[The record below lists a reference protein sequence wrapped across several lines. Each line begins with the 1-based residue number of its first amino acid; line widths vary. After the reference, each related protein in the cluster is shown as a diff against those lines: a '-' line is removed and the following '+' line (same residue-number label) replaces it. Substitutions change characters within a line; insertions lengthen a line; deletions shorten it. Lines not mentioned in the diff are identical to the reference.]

1 MSSRE
6 AAQSQTD
13 YCVSW
18 WPATV
23 PRGLRFKPGV
33 SLVASIGGVALLP
46 LYAQSLFQRPSS
58 AARSRACRRWSI
70 SSSAIVEATVKIAV
84 QEQLSCSDLTGKVAL

>member
-33 SLVASIGGVALLP
+33 SLVASTGGGALLP
-46 LYAQSLFQRPSS
+46 LYAQSLFPKTIVSRPLQGVPSMFDLVVS
-58 AARSRACRRWSI
+58 YSRGNS
-70 SSSAIVEATVKIAV
+70 
-84 QEQLSCSDLTGKVAL
+84 